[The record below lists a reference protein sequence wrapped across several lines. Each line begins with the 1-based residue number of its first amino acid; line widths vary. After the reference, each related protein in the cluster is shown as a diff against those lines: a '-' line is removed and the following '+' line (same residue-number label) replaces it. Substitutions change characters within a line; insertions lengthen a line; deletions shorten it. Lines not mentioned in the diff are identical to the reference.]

1 VASAGTP
8 ESIPGL
14 RRLSGRTLRAA
25 GVGLGLMMVLFLAER
40 LLVSSSACRN
50 APGWGCVGVVVLWGD
65 ATPFVLLIVG
75 WPVLRMLG
83 VRPAWLTALLGV
95 GLSWYLLRYL
105 TAVDTLPALPGGV
118 SWVRFALPTAAFA
131 LAAWFTA
138 SVRPWLPRVAT
149 VVALV
154 LVVPVNTFAVSQVND
169 SRQDAALSA
178 SGVPL
183 LGPQV
188 PSGYHIEG
196 VGTETLTAPTFFY
209 RLAPDGRQATP
220 MAELQREVQ
229 VIVAPVQP
237 QFTPP
242 SHCAAINSGYPV
254 AAPACAAVA
263 PGVWRSG
270 HSQYVSYYIRV
281 GDTVADI
288 QATSPP
294 VSAAVLTSIARSM
307 SIRQPSYFTGG

>member
-1 VASAGTP
+1 
-8 ESIPGL
+8 
-14 RRLSGRTLRAA
+14 
-25 GVGLGLMMVLFLAER
+25 
-40 LLVSSSACRN
+40 
-50 APGWGCVGVVVLWGD
+50 
-65 ATPFVLLIVG
+65 
-75 WPVLRMLG
+75 
-83 VRPAWLTALLGV
+83 
-95 GLSWYLLRYL
+95 
-105 TAVDTLPALPGGV
+105 
-118 SWVRFALPTAAFA
+118 
-131 LAAWFTA
+131 
-138 SVRPWLPRVAT
+138 
-149 VVALV
+149 
-154 LVVPVNTFAVSQVND
+154 VVPVNTFAVSQVND

-183 LGPQV
+183 LGPKV

-281 GDTVADI
+281 GDTVADM

-294 VSAAVLTSIARSM
+294 VSAAVLISIARSM